1 MICKG
6 ENMELEIQKERHDL
20 VMERI
25 VQIEKEE
32 SVPKKYRDYFV
43 KTAEFLRKI
52 DETLKMAEDGSLDT
66 EPLEEAKKRNEGFY
80 QDILEENYETSYAN
94 PAYAVSQLGEEF
106 GGILSFLYTDLRACI
121 GYAYEGR
128 KEWITIFSEL
138 FVEIYGIF
146 ETDGEIDKKE
156 VEQTIYWF
164 YHDYSEIFVERNV
177 AEMVDP
183 SLEFFTKIVMES
195 DLSDTHYL
203 YRYGEYISDCE
214 IEVARFLNSMS
225 EEKIQSMA
233 DTYTEG
239 YRIGFVN
246 LGVDLSKKET
256 VQIHYPIGFERM
268 VRAAIKN
275 FEKLGLKP
283 TISRDT
289 TLSLFNRG
297 HGKRNAY
304 TKAVNKQYEF
314 DHKDDKAYYFDKA
327 FVERRLEVLRNS
339 FEQRKEL
346 AAVHAGPAVI
356 EIFGEKPFEPVSKKE
371 NAHFTEKQQQL
382 NVYNMSMSGQ
392 ITNEYIKGDERSFTI
407 IAYPIP
413 TIGEEFEEI
422 FAETVKINTLDYKLY
437 QTMQQKIIDVLD
449 SGVKVHIKGNGDN
462 KTDLMVALYELK
474 NPQKE
479 TIFENCVADVNIPVG
494 EVFTSPVLK
503 GTTGKLHVS
512 QVYLNE
518 LNFLDL
524 EIDFQDGM
532 ITDYTCKNFEEEEE
546 NRKYIH
552 ENVLMHHDTL
562 PMGEFA
568 IGTNTT
574 AYRMARKYDIA
585 AKLPILI
592 AEKTGPHFAVGDTCY
607 SHAEETAVFNPNGKE
622 IVARD
627 NEVSL
632 LRKED
637 MSKAYLNC
645 HTDIT
650 IPYDELGAITVIR
663 TDGTTSDIIRD
674 GKFVVPGCEE
684 LNKPLNEM

>member
-1 MICKG
+1 MDQ
-6 ENMELEIQKERHDL
+6 ELQKERYEL
-20 VMERI
+20 VTGRI
-25 VQIEKEE
+25 WEIAKEE
-32 SVPKKYRDYFV
+32 SVPARYQEYFQ
-43 KTAEFLRKI
+43 KTALFLEKV
-52 DETLKMAEDGSLDT
+52 DETLQKKQQGLLDAES
-66 EPLEEAKKRNEGFY
+66 EEEAKKRNKEFY
-80 QDILEENYETSYAN
+80 QDILGKNYDTSYAN
-94 PAYAVSQLGEEF
+94 PSYAVEKLGEEF
-106 GGILSFLYTDLRACI
+106 GGVLSFLYTELRACI

-128 KEWITIFSEL
+128 AEDITIFGEL
-138 FVEIYGIF
+138 FVEVYGIF
-146 ETDGEIDKKE
+146 AAAQDEVVDKRE
-156 VEQTIYWF
+156 VMQTIYYF
-164 YHDYSEIFVERNV
+164 YHDYSETMVERNIL
-177 AEMVDP
+177 EMIDP
-183 SLEFFTKIVMES
+183 SLDFFTDIVMHA
-195 DLSDTHYL
+195 DLSDIRYL

-214 IEVARFLNSMS
+214 LEIARFLNSME

-239 YRIGFVN
+239 YRLGFVN
-246 LGVDLSKKET
+246 LGVDLSKKKT

-268 VRAAIKN
+268 VRAAVKN
-275 FEKLGLKP
+275 FEKMGLQP
-283 TISRDT
+283 TISRDPV
-289 TLSLFNRG
+289 LSLFNRG

-304 TKAVNKQYEF
+304 VKAVNKQYEY

-327 FVERRLEVLRNS
+327 FVERRLEVLRSS
-339 FEQRKEL
+339 FESRKEL
-346 AAVHAGPAVI
+346 AGVHAGPAVI
-356 EIFGEKPFEPVSKKE
+356 EIFGEEPFEPVSKPE
-371 NAHFTEKQQQL
+371 NAHYNEKQQQL
-382 NVYNMSMSGQ
+382 NVYYMSMAGQ

-413 TIGEEFEEI
+413 TIGEQFREI
-422 FAETVKINTLDYKLY
+422 FDETVKINTLDYKLY
-437 QTMQQKIIDVLD
+437 QSIQQKIIDVLD
-449 SGVKVHIKGNGDN
+449 TGERVHIKGRGQN
-462 KTDLMVALYELK
+462 KTDLTVELYKLQDPDK
-474 NPQKE
+474 Q

-503 GTTGKLHVS
+503 GTNGKLHVS

-524 EIDFQDGM
+524 EMDFSDGR
-532 ITDYTCKNFEEEEE
+532 IVNYTCKNFENEEE

-552 ENVLMHHDTL
+552 ENVLKHHDTL

-574 AYRMARKYDIA
+574 AYCMARKYDIA

-607 SHAEETAVFNPNGKE
+607 SHAEDNAVFNLDGKE

-632 LRKED
+632 QRKED

-650 IPYDELGAITVIR
+650 IPCDELGAITVIR
-663 TDGTTSDIIRD
+663 ADGSTEDIIRD
-674 GKFVVPGCEE
+674 GRFVVPGSEA
-684 LNKPLNEM
+684 LNQPLDEM

>member
-1 MICKG
+1 MDQ
-6 ENMELEIQKERHDL
+6 ELQKERYEL
-20 VMERI
+20 VTGRI
-25 VQIEKEE
+25 WEIAKEE
-32 SVPKKYRDYFV
+32 SVPARYQEYFQ
-43 KTAEFLRKI
+43 KTALFLEKV
-52 DETLKMAEDGSLDT
+52 DETLQKKQQGLLDAES
-66 EPLEEAKKRNEGFY
+66 EEEAKKRNKEFY
-80 QDILEENYETSYAN
+80 QDILGKNYDTSYAN
-94 PAYAVSQLGEEF
+94 PSYAVEKLGEEF
-106 GGILSFLYTDLRACI
+106 GGVLSFLYTELRACI

-128 KEWITIFSEL
+128 AEDITIFGEL
-138 FVEIYGIF
+138 FVEVYGIF
-146 ETDGEIDKKE
+146 AAAQDEVVDKRE
-156 VEQTIYWF
+156 VMQTIYYF
-164 YHDYSEIFVERNV
+164 YHDYSETMVERNIL
-177 AEMVDP
+177 EMIDP
-183 SLEFFTKIVMES
+183 SLDFFTDIVMHA
-195 DLSDTHYL
+195 DLSDIRYL

-214 IEVARFLNSMS
+214 LEIARFLNSME

-239 YRIGFVN
+239 YRLGFVN
-246 LGVDLSKKET
+246 LGVDLSKKKT

-268 VRAAIKN
+268 VRAAVKN
-275 FEKLGLKP
+275 FEKMGLQP
-283 TISRDT
+283 TISRDPV
-289 TLSLFNRG
+289 LSLFNRG

-304 TKAVNKQYEF
+304 VKAVNKQYEY

-327 FVERRLEVLRNS
+327 FVERRLEVLRSS
-339 FEQRKEL
+339 FESRKEL
-346 AAVHAGPAVI
+346 AGVHAGPAVI
-356 EIFGEKPFEPVSKKE
+356 EIFGEEPFEPVSKPE
-371 NAHFTEKQQQL
+371 NAHYNEKQQQL
-382 NVYNMSMSGQ
+382 NVYYMSMAGQ

-413 TIGEEFEEI
+413 TIGEQFREI
-422 FAETVKINTLDYKLY
+422 FDETVKINTLDYKLY
-437 QTMQQKIIDVLD
+437 QSIQQKIIDVLD
-449 SGVKVHIKGNGDN
+449 TGERVHIKGRGQN
-462 KTDLMVALYELK
+462 KTDLTVELYKLQDPDK
-474 NPQKE
+474 Q

-503 GTTGKLHVS
+503 GTNGKLHVS

-524 EIDFQDGM
+524 EMDFSDGK
-532 ITDYTCKNFEEEEE
+532 IVDYTCKNFENEEE

-552 ENVLMHHDTL
+552 ENVLKHHDML

-574 AYRMARKYDIA
+574 AYCMAKKYDIA

-607 SHAEETAVFNPNGKE
+607 SHAEDNAVFNLDGKE

-627 NEVSL
+627 NAVSL
-632 LRKED
+632 QRKVD

-663 TDGTTSDIIRD
+663 ADGSTEDIIRD
-674 GKFVVPGCEE
+674 GRFVVPGSEA
-684 LNKPLNEM
+684 LNQPLDEM

>member
-1 MICKG
+1 MDKR
-6 ENMELEIQKERHDL
+6 E
-20 VMERI
+20 VM
-25 VQIEKEE
+25 
-32 SVPKKYRDYFV
+32 
-43 KTAEFLRKI
+43 
-52 DETLKMAEDGSLDT
+52 
-66 EPLEEAKKRNEGFY
+66 
-80 QDILEENYETSYAN
+80 
-94 PAYAVSQLGEEF
+94 
-106 GGILSFLYTDLRACI
+106 
-121 GYAYEGR
+121 
-128 KEWITIFSEL
+128 
-138 FVEIYGIF
+138 
-146 ETDGEIDKKE
+146 
-156 VEQTIYWF
+156 QTIYYF
-164 YHDYSEIFVERNV
+164 YHDYSETMVERNIL
-177 AEMVDP
+177 EMIDP
-183 SLEFFTKIVMES
+183 SLDFFTDIVMHA
-195 DLSDTHYL
+195 DLSDIRYL

-214 IEVARFLNSMS
+214 LEIARFLNSME

-239 YRIGFVN
+239 YRLGFVN
-246 LGVDLSKKET
+246 LGVDLSKKKT

-268 VRAAIKN
+268 VRAAVKN
-275 FEKLGLKP
+275 FEKMGLQP
-283 TISRDT
+283 TISRDPV
-289 TLSLFNRG
+289 LSLFNRG

-304 TKAVNKQYEF
+304 VKAVNKQYEY

-327 FVERRLEVLRNS
+327 FVERRLEVLRSS
-339 FEQRKEL
+339 FESRKEL
-346 AAVHAGPAVI
+346 AGVHAGPAVI
-356 EIFGEKPFEPVSKKE
+356 EIFGEEPFEPVSKPE
-371 NAHFTEKQQQL
+371 NAHYNEKQQQL
-382 NVYNMSMSGQ
+382 NVYYMSMAGQ

-413 TIGEEFEEI
+413 TIGEQFREI
-422 FAETVKINTLDYKLY
+422 FDETVKINTLDYKLY
-437 QTMQQKIIDVLD
+437 QSIQQKIIDVLD
-449 SGVKVHIKGNGDN
+449 TGERVHIKGRGQN
-462 KTDLMVALYELK
+462 KTDLTVELYKLQDPDK
-474 NPQKE
+474 Q

-503 GTTGKLHVS
+503 GTNGKLHVS

-524 EIDFQDGM
+524 EMDFSDGR
-532 ITDYTCKNFEEEEE
+532 IVDYTCKNFENEEE

-552 ENVLMHHDTL
+552 ENVMKHHDTL

-574 AYRMARKYDIA
+574 AYCMARKYDIA

-607 SHAEETAVFNPNGKE
+607 SHAEDNAVFNPDGKE

-632 LRKED
+632 QRKED

-663 TDGTTSDIIRD
+663 ADGSTEDIIRD
-674 GKFVVPGCEE
+674 GRFVVPGSEA
-684 LNKPLNEM
+684 LNQPLDEM

>member
-1 MICKG
+1 MDQ
-6 ENMELEIQKERHDL
+6 ELQKERYEL
-20 VMERI
+20 VTGRI
-25 VQIEKEE
+25 REITKEE
-32 SVPKKYRDYFV
+32 SVPARYQKYFQ
-43 KTAEFLRKI
+43 KTALFLEKV
-52 DETLKMAEDGSLDT
+52 DETLQKKQQGLLDAES
-66 EPLEEAKKRNEGFY
+66 EEEAKKRNKEFY
-80 QDILEENYETSYAN
+80 QDILGKNYDTSYAN
-94 PAYAVSQLGEEF
+94 PSYAVEKLGEEF
-106 GGILSFLYTDLRACI
+106 GGVLSFLYTELRACI

-128 KEWITIFSEL
+128 AEDITIFGEL
-138 FVEIYGIF
+138 FVEVYGIF
-146 ETDGEIDKKE
+146 AAAQDEVVDKRE
-156 VEQTIYWF
+156 VMQTIYYF
-164 YHDYSEIFVERNV
+164 YHDYSETMVERNIL
-177 AEMVDP
+177 EMIDP
-183 SLEFFTKIVMES
+183 SLDFFTDIVMDA
-195 DLSDTHYL
+195 DLSDTRYL
-203 YRYGEYISDCE
+203 YRYGEYISDYELE
-214 IEVARFLNSMS
+214 IARFLNSME

-239 YRIGFVN
+239 YRLGFVN
-246 LGVDLSKKET
+246 LGVDLSKKKT

-268 VRAAIKN
+268 VRAAVKN
-275 FEKLGLKP
+275 FEKMGLQP
-283 TISRDT
+283 TISRDPV
-289 TLSLFNRG
+289 LSLFNRG

-304 TKAVNKQYEF
+304 VKAVNKQYEY

-327 FVERRLEVLRNS
+327 FVERRLEVLRSS
-339 FEQRKEL
+339 FESRKEL
-346 AAVHAGPAVI
+346 AGVHAGPAVI
-356 EIFGEKPFEPVSKKE
+356 EIFGEEPFEPVSKPE
-371 NAHFTEKQQQL
+371 NAHYNEKQQQL
-382 NVYNMSMSGQ
+382 NVYYMSMAGQ

-413 TIGEEFEEI
+413 TIGEQFREI
-422 FAETVKINTLDYKLY
+422 FDETVKINTLDYKLY
-437 QTMQQKIIDVLD
+437 QSIQQKIIDVLD
-449 SGVKVHIKGNGDN
+449 TGERVHIKGRGQN
-462 KTDLMVALYELK
+462 KTDLTVELYKLQDPDK
-474 NPQKE
+474 Q

-503 GTTGKLHVS
+503 GTNGKLHVS

-524 EIDFQDGM
+524 EMDFSDGR
-532 ITDYTCKNFEEEEE
+532 IVNYTCKNFENEEE

-552 ENVLMHHDTL
+552 ENVLKHHDTL

-574 AYRMARKYDIA
+574 AYCMARKYDIA

-607 SHAEETAVFNPNGKE
+607 SHAEDNAVFNPDGKE

-632 LRKED
+632 QRKED

-663 TDGTTSDIIRD
+663 ADGSTEDIIRD
-674 GKFVVPGCEE
+674 GRFVVPGSEA
-684 LNKPLNEM
+684 LNQPLDEM

>member
-1 MICKG
+1 MDQ
-6 ENMELEIQKERHDL
+6 ELQKERYEL
-20 VMERI
+20 VTGRI
-25 VQIEKEE
+25 WEIAKEE
-32 SVPKKYRDYFV
+32 SVPARYQEYFQ
-43 KTAEFLRKI
+43 KTALFLEKV
-52 DETLKMAEDGSLDT
+52 DETLQKKQQGLLDAES
-66 EPLEEAKKRNEGFY
+66 EEEAKKRNKEFY
-80 QDILEENYETSYAN
+80 QDILGKNYDTSYAN
-94 PAYAVSQLGEEF
+94 PSYAVEKLGEEF
-106 GGILSFLYTDLRACI
+106 GGVLSFLYTELRACI

-128 KEWITIFSEL
+128 AEDITIFGEL
-138 FVEIYGIF
+138 FVEVYGIF
-146 ETDGEIDKKE
+146 AAAQDEVVDKRE
-156 VEQTIYWF
+156 VMQTIYYF
-164 YHDYSEIFVERNV
+164 YHDYSETMVEHNIL
-177 AEMVDP
+177 EMIDP
-183 SLEFFTKIVMES
+183 SLDFFTDIVMDA
-195 DLSDTHYL
+195 DLSDTRYL

-214 IEVARFLNSMS
+214 LEIARFLNSME

-239 YRIGFVN
+239 YRLGFVN
-246 LGVDLSKKET
+246 LGVDLSKKKT

-268 VRAAIKN
+268 VRAAVKN
-275 FEKLGLKP
+275 FEKMGLQP
-283 TISRDT
+283 TISRDPV
-289 TLSLFNRG
+289 LSLFNRG

-304 TKAVNKQYEF
+304 VKAVNKQYEY

-327 FVERRLEVLRNS
+327 FVERRLEVLRSS
-339 FEQRKEL
+339 FESRKEL
-346 AAVHAGPAVI
+346 AGVHAGPAVI
-356 EIFGEKPFEPVSKKE
+356 EIFGEEPFEPVSKPE
-371 NAHFTEKQQQL
+371 NAHYNEKQQQL
-382 NVYNMSMSGQ
+382 NVYYMSMAGQ

-413 TIGEEFEEI
+413 TIGEQFREI
-422 FAETVKINTLDYKLY
+422 FDETVKINTLDYKLY
-437 QTMQQKIIDVLD
+437 QSIQQKIIDVLD
-449 SGVKVHIKGNGDN
+449 TGERVHIKGRGQN
-462 KTDLMVALYELK
+462 KTDLTVELYKLQDPDK
-474 NPQKE
+474 Q

-503 GTTGKLHVS
+503 GTNGKLHVS

-524 EIDFQDGM
+524 EMDFSDGR
-532 ITDYTCKNFEEEEE
+532 IVNYTCKNFENEEE

-552 ENVLMHHDTL
+552 ENVLKHHDTL

-574 AYRMARKYDIA
+574 AYCMARKYDIA

-607 SHAEETAVFNPNGKE
+607 SHAEDNAVFNLDGKE

-632 LRKED
+632 QRKED

-663 TDGTTSDIIRD
+663 ADGSTEDIIRD
-674 GKFVVPGCEE
+674 GRFVVPGSEA
-684 LNKPLNEM
+684 LNQPLDEM

>member
-1 MICKG
+1 MDQ
-6 ENMELEIQKERHDL
+6 ELQRERYELVTGRIREIA
-20 VMERI
+20 
-25 VQIEKEE
+25 KEE
-32 SVPKKYRDYFV
+32 SVPARYQEYFQ
-43 KTAEFLRKI
+43 KTALFLEKV
-52 DETLKMAEDGSLDT
+52 DETLQKKQQGLLDAES
-66 EPLEEAKKRNEGFY
+66 EEEAKKRNKEFY
-80 QDILEENYETSYAN
+80 QDILGKNYDTSYAN
-94 PAYAVSQLGEEF
+94 PSYAVEKLGEEF
-106 GGILSFLYTDLRACI
+106 GGVLSFLYTELRACI

-128 KEWITIFSEL
+128 AEDITIFGEL
-138 FVEIYGIF
+138 FVEVYGIF
-146 ETDGEIDKKE
+146 AAAQDEVVDKRE
-156 VEQTIYWF
+156 VMQTIYYF
-164 YHDYSEIFVERNV
+164 YHDYSETMVERNIL
-177 AEMVDP
+177 EMIDP
-183 SLEFFTKIVMES
+183 SLDFFTDIVMHA
-195 DLSDTHYL
+195 DLSDIRYL

-214 IEVARFLNSMS
+214 LEIARFLNSME

-239 YRIGFVN
+239 YRLGFVN
-246 LGVDLSKKET
+246 LGVDLSKKKT

-268 VRAAIKN
+268 VRAAVKN
-275 FEKLGLKP
+275 FEKMGLQP
-283 TISRDT
+283 TISRDPV
-289 TLSLFNRG
+289 LSLFNRG

-304 TKAVNKQYEF
+304 VKAVNKQYEY

-327 FVERRLEVLRNS
+327 FVERRLEVLRSS
-339 FEQRKEL
+339 FESRKEL
-346 AAVHAGPAVI
+346 AGVHAGPAVI
-356 EIFGEKPFEPVSKKE
+356 EIFGEEPFEPVSKPE
-371 NAHFTEKQQQL
+371 NAHYNEKQQQL
-382 NVYNMSMSGQ
+382 NVYYMSMAGQ

-413 TIGEEFEEI
+413 TIGEQFREI
-422 FAETVKINTLDYKLY
+422 FDETVKINTLDYKLY
-437 QTMQQKIIDVLD
+437 QSIQQKIIDVLD
-449 SGVKVHIKGNGDN
+449 TGERVHIKGRGQN
-462 KTDLMVALYELK
+462 KTDLTVELYKLQDPDK
-474 NPQKE
+474 Q

-503 GTTGKLHVS
+503 GTNGKLHVS

-524 EIDFQDGM
+524 EMDFSDGK
-532 ITDYTCKNFEEEEE
+532 IVNYTCKNFENEEE

-552 ENVLMHHDTL
+552 ENVLKHHDTL

-574 AYRMARKYDIA
+574 AYCMARKYDIA

-607 SHAEETAVFNPNGKE
+607 SHAEDNAVFNPDGKE

-632 LRKED
+632 QRKED

-663 TDGTTSDIIRD
+663 ADGSTEDIIRD
-674 GKFVVPGCEE
+674 GRFVVPGSEA
-684 LNKPLNEM
+684 LNQPLDEM

>member
-1 MICKG
+1 MDQ
-6 ENMELEIQKERHDL
+6 ELQKERYEL
-20 VMERI
+20 VTGRI
-25 VQIEKEE
+25 REIAKEE
-32 SVPKKYRDYFV
+32 SVPARYQEYFQ
-43 KTAEFLRKI
+43 KTALFLEKV
-52 DETLKMAEDGSLDT
+52 DETLQKKQQGLLDAES
-66 EPLEEAKKRNEGFY
+66 EEEAKKRNKEFY
-80 QDILEENYETSYAN
+80 QDILGKNYDTSYAN
-94 PAYAVSQLGEEF
+94 PSYAVEKLGEEF
-106 GGILSFLYTDLRACI
+106 GGVLSFLYTELRACI

-128 KEWITIFSEL
+128 AEDITIFGEL
-138 FVEIYGIF
+138 FVEVYGIF
-146 ETDGEIDKKE
+146 AAAQDEVVDKRE
-156 VEQTIYWF
+156 VMQTIYYF
-164 YHDYSEIFVERNV
+164 YHDYSETMVERNIL
-177 AEMVDP
+177 EMIDP
-183 SLEFFTKIVMES
+183 SLDFFTDIVMYA
-195 DLSDTHYL
+195 DLSDTRYL
-203 YRYGEYISDCE
+203 HRYGEYISDCE
-214 IEVARFLNSMS
+214 LEIARFLNSME

-239 YRIGFVN
+239 YRLGFVN
-246 LGVDLSKKET
+246 LGVDLSKKKT

-268 VRAAIKN
+268 VRAAVKN
-275 FEKLGLKP
+275 FEKMGLQP
-283 TISRDT
+283 TISRDPV
-289 TLSLFNRG
+289 LSLFNRG

-304 TKAVNKQYEF
+304 VKAVNKQYEY

-327 FVERRLEVLRNS
+327 FVERRLEVLRSS
-339 FEQRKEL
+339 FESRKEL
-346 AAVHAGPAVI
+346 AGVHAGPAVI
-356 EIFGEKPFEPVSKKE
+356 EIFGEEPFEPVSKPE
-371 NAHFTEKQQQL
+371 NAHYNEKQQQL
-382 NVYNMSMSGQ
+382 NVYYMSMAGQ

-413 TIGEEFEEI
+413 TIGEQFREI
-422 FAETVKINTLDYKLY
+422 FDETVKINTLDYKLY
-437 QTMQQKIIDVLD
+437 QSIQQKIIDVLD
-449 SGVKVHIKGNGDN
+449 TGERVHIKGRGQN
-462 KTDLMVALYELK
+462 KTDLTVELYKLQDK
-474 NPQKE
+474 Q

-503 GTTGKLHVS
+503 GTNGKLHVS

-524 EIDFQDGM
+524 EMDFSDGK
-532 ITDYTCKNFEEEEE
+532 IVNYTCKNFENEEE

-552 ENVLMHHDTL
+552 ENVLKHHDTL

-574 AYRMARKYDIA
+574 AYCMARKYDIA

-607 SHAEETAVFNPNGKE
+607 SHAEDNAVFNPDGKE

-632 LRKED
+632 QRKED

-663 TDGTTSDIIRD
+663 ADGSTEDIIRD
-674 GKFVVPGCEE
+674 GRFVVPGSEA
-684 LNKPLNEM
+684 LNQPLDEM

>member
-1 MICKG
+1 MDQ
-6 ENMELEIQKERHDL
+6 ELQKERYEL
-20 VMERI
+20 VTGRI
-25 VQIEKEE
+25 REIAKEE
-32 SVPKKYRDYFV
+32 SVPARYQEYFQ
-43 KTAEFLRKI
+43 KTALFLEKV
-52 DETLKMAEDGSLDT
+52 DETLQKKQQGLLDAES
-66 EPLEEAKKRNEGFY
+66 EEEAKKRNKEFY
-80 QDILEENYETSYAN
+80 QDILGKNYDTSYAN
-94 PAYAVSQLGEEF
+94 PSYAVEKLGEEF
-106 GGILSFLYTDLRACI
+106 GGVLSFLYTELRACI

-128 KEWITIFSEL
+128 AEDITIFGEL
-138 FVEIYGIF
+138 FVEVYGIF
-146 ETDGEIDKKE
+146 AAAQDEVVDKRE
-156 VEQTIYWF
+156 VMQTIYYF
-164 YHDYSEIFVERNV
+164 YHDYSETMVERNIL
-177 AEMVDP
+177 EMIDP
-183 SLEFFTKIVMES
+183 SLDFFTDIVMYA
-195 DLSDTHYL
+195 DLSDTRYL
-203 YRYGEYISDCE
+203 YRYGEYISDYELE
-214 IEVARFLNSMS
+214 IARFLNSME

-239 YRIGFVN
+239 YRLGFVN
-246 LGVDLSKKET
+246 LGVDLSKKKT

-268 VRAAIKN
+268 VRAAVKN
-275 FEKLGLKP
+275 FEKMGLQP
-283 TISRDT
+283 TISRDPV
-289 TLSLFNRG
+289 LSLFNRG

-304 TKAVNKQYEF
+304 VKAVNKQYEY

-327 FVERRLEVLRNS
+327 FVERRLEVLRSS
-339 FEQRKEL
+339 FESRKEL
-346 AAVHAGPAVI
+346 AGVHAGPAVI
-356 EIFGEKPFEPVSKKE
+356 EIFGEEPFEPVSKPE
-371 NAHFTEKQQQL
+371 NAHYNEKQQQL
-382 NVYNMSMSGQ
+382 NVYYMSMAGQ

-413 TIGEEFEEI
+413 TIGEQFREI
-422 FAETVKINTLDYKLY
+422 FDETVKINTLDYKLY
-437 QTMQQKIIDVLD
+437 QSIQQKIIDVLD
-449 SGVKVHIKGNGDN
+449 TGERVHIKGRGQN
-462 KTDLMVALYELK
+462 KTDLTVELYKLQDPDK
-474 NPQKE
+474 Q

-503 GTTGKLHVS
+503 GTNGKLHVS

-524 EIDFQDGM
+524 EMDFSDGK
-532 ITDYTCKNFEEEEE
+532 IVNYTCKNFENEEE

-552 ENVLMHHDTL
+552 ENVLKHHDTL

-574 AYRMARKYDIA
+574 AYCMARKYDIA

-607 SHAEETAVFNPNGKE
+607 SHAEDNAVFNPDGKE

-632 LRKED
+632 QRKED

-663 TDGTTSDIIRD
+663 ADGSTEDIIRD
-674 GKFVVPGCEE
+674 GRFVVPGSEA
-684 LNKPLNEM
+684 LNQPLDEM

>member
-1 MICKG
+1 MDQ
-6 ENMELEIQKERHDL
+6 ELQKERYEL
-20 VMERI
+20 VTGRI
-25 VQIEKEE
+25 REIAKEE
-32 SVPKKYRDYFV
+32 SVPARYQEYFQ
-43 KTAEFLRKI
+43 KTALFLEKV
-52 DETLKMAEDGSLDT
+52 DETLQKKQQGLLDAES
-66 EPLEEAKKRNEGFY
+66 EEEAKKRNKEFY
-80 QDILEENYETSYAN
+80 QDILGKNYDTSYAN
-94 PAYAVSQLGEEF
+94 PSYAVEKLGEEF
-106 GGILSFLYTDLRACI
+106 GGVLSFLYTELRACI

-128 KEWITIFSEL
+128 AEDITIFGEL
-138 FVEIYGIF
+138 FVEVYGIF
-146 ETDGEIDKKE
+146 AAAQDEVVDKRE
-156 VEQTIYWF
+156 VMQTIYYF
-164 YHDYSEIFVERNV
+164 YHDYSETMVERNIL
-177 AEMVDP
+177 EMIDP
-183 SLEFFTKIVMES
+183 SLDFFTDIVMYA
-195 DLSDTHYL
+195 DLSDTRYL
-203 YRYGEYISDCE
+203 HRYGEYISDCE
-214 IEVARFLNSMS
+214 LEIARFLNSME

-239 YRIGFVN
+239 YRLGFVN
-246 LGVDLSKKET
+246 LGVDLSKKKT

-268 VRAAIKN
+268 VRAAVKN
-275 FEKLGLKP
+275 FEKMGLQP
-283 TISRDT
+283 TISRDPV
-289 TLSLFNRG
+289 LSLFNRG

-304 TKAVNKQYEF
+304 VKAVNKQYEY

-327 FVERRLEVLRNS
+327 FVERRLEVLRSS
-339 FEQRKEL
+339 FESRKEL
-346 AAVHAGPAVI
+346 AGVHAGPAVI
-356 EIFGEKPFEPVSKKE
+356 EIFGEEPFEPVSKPE
-371 NAHFTEKQQQL
+371 NAHYNEKQQQL
-382 NVYNMSMSGQ
+382 NVYYMSMAGQ

-413 TIGEEFEEI
+413 TIGEQFREI
-422 FAETVKINTLDYKLY
+422 FDETVKINTLDYKLY
-437 QTMQQKIIDVLD
+437 QSIQQKIIDVLD
-449 SGVKVHIKGNGDN
+449 TGERVHIKGRGQN
-462 KTDLMVALYELK
+462 KTDLTVELYKLQDPDK
-474 NPQKE
+474 Q

-503 GTTGKLHVS
+503 GTNGKLHVS

-524 EIDFQDGM
+524 EMDFSDGK
-532 ITDYTCKNFEEEEE
+532 IVNYTCKNFENEEE

-552 ENVLMHHDTL
+552 ENVLKHHDTL

-574 AYRMARKYDIA
+574 AYCMARKYDIA

-607 SHAEETAVFNPNGKE
+607 SHAEDNAVFNPDGKE

-632 LRKED
+632 QRKED

-663 TDGTTSDIIRD
+663 ADGSIEDIIRD
-674 GKFVVPGCEE
+674 GRFVVPGSEA
-684 LNKPLNEM
+684 LNQPLDEM

>member
-1 MICKG
+1 MDQ
-6 ENMELEIQKERHDL
+6 ELQKERYEL
-20 VMERI
+20 VTGRI
-25 VQIEKEE
+25 REIAKEE
-32 SVPKKYRDYFV
+32 SVPARYQKYFQ
-43 KTAEFLRKI
+43 KTALFLEKV
-52 DETLKMAEDGSLDT
+52 DETLQKKQQGLLDAES
-66 EPLEEAKKRNEGFY
+66 EEEAKKRNKEFY
-80 QDILEENYETSYAN
+80 QDILGKNYDTSYAN
-94 PAYAVSQLGEEF
+94 PSYAVEKLGEEF
-106 GGILSFLYTDLRACI
+106 GGVLSFLYTELRACI

-128 KEWITIFSEL
+128 AEDITIFGEL
-138 FVEIYGIF
+138 FVEVYGIF
-146 ETDGEIDKKE
+146 AAAQDEVVDKRE
-156 VEQTIYWF
+156 VMQTIYYF
-164 YHDYSEIFVERNV
+164 YHDYSETMVERNIL
-177 AEMVDP
+177 EMIDP
-183 SLEFFTKIVMES
+183 SLDFFTDIVMDA
-195 DLSDTHYL
+195 DLSDTRYL
-203 YRYGEYISDCE
+203 YRYGEYISDYELE
-214 IEVARFLNSMS
+214 IARFLNSME

-239 YRIGFVN
+239 YRLGFVN
-246 LGVDLSKKET
+246 LGVDLSKKKT

-268 VRAAIKN
+268 VRAAVKN
-275 FEKLGLKP
+275 FEKMGLQP
-283 TISRDT
+283 TISRDPV
-289 TLSLFNRG
+289 LSLFNRG

-304 TKAVNKQYEF
+304 VKAVNKQYEY

-327 FVERRLEVLRNS
+327 FVERRLEVLRSS
-339 FEQRKEL
+339 FESRKEL
-346 AAVHAGPAVI
+346 AGVHAGPAVI
-356 EIFGEKPFEPVSKKE
+356 EIFGEEPFEPVSKLE
-371 NAHFTEKQQQL
+371 NAHYNEKQQQL
-382 NVYNMSMSGQ
+382 NVYYMSMAGQ

-413 TIGEEFEEI
+413 TIGEQFREI
-422 FAETVKINTLDYKLY
+422 FDETVKINTLDYKLY
-437 QTMQQKIIDVLD
+437 QSIQQKIIDVLD
-449 SGVKVHIKGNGDN
+449 TGERVHIKGRGQN
-462 KTDLMVALYELK
+462 KTDLTVELYKLQDPDK
-474 NPQKE
+474 Q

-503 GTTGKLHVS
+503 GTNGKLHVS

-524 EIDFQDGM
+524 EMDFSDGR
-532 ITDYTCKNFEEEEE
+532 IVNYTCKNFENEEE

-552 ENVLMHHDTL
+552 ENVLKHHDTL

-574 AYRMARKYDIA
+574 AYCMARKYDIA

-607 SHAEETAVFNPNGKE
+607 SHAEDNAVFNPDGKE

-632 LRKED
+632 QRKED

-663 TDGTTSDIIRD
+663 ADGSTEDIIRD
-674 GKFVVPGCEE
+674 GRFVVPGSEA
-684 LNKPLNEM
+684 LNQPLDEM

>member
-1 MICKG
+1 MDQ
-6 ENMELEIQKERHDL
+6 ELQKERYEL
-20 VMERI
+20 VTGRI
-25 VQIEKEE
+25 REIAKEE
-32 SVPKKYRDYFV
+32 SVPARYQEYFQ
-43 KTAEFLRKI
+43 KTALFLEKV
-52 DETLKMAEDGSLDT
+52 DETLQKKQQGLLDAES
-66 EPLEEAKKRNEGFY
+66 EEEAKKRNKEFY
-80 QDILEENYETSYAN
+80 QDILGKNYDTSYAN
-94 PAYAVSQLGEEF
+94 PSYAVEKLGEEF
-106 GGILSFLYTDLRACI
+106 GGVLSFLYTELRACI

-128 KEWITIFSEL
+128 AEDITIFGEL
-138 FVEIYGIF
+138 FVEVYGIF
-146 ETDGEIDKKE
+146 AAAQDEVVDKRE
-156 VEQTIYWF
+156 VMQTIYYF
-164 YHDYSEIFVERNV
+164 YHDYSETMVERNIL
-177 AEMVDP
+177 EMIDP
-183 SLEFFTKIVMES
+183 SLDFFTDIVMYA
-195 DLSDTHYL
+195 DLSDTRYL
-203 YRYGEYISDCE
+203 HRYGEYISDCE
-214 IEVARFLNSMS
+214 LEIARFLNSME

-239 YRIGFVN
+239 YRLGFVN
-246 LGVDLSKKET
+246 LGVDLSKKKT

-268 VRAAIKN
+268 VRAAVKN
-275 FEKLGLKP
+275 FEKMGLQP
-283 TISRDT
+283 TISRDPV
-289 TLSLFNRG
+289 LSLFNRG

-304 TKAVNKQYEF
+304 VKAVNKQYEY

-327 FVERRLEVLRNS
+327 FVERRLEVLRSS
-339 FEQRKEL
+339 FESRKEL
-346 AAVHAGPAVI
+346 AGVHAGPAVI
-356 EIFGEKPFEPVSKKE
+356 EIFGEEPFEPVSKPE
-371 NAHFTEKQQQL
+371 NAHYNEKQQQL
-382 NVYNMSMSGQ
+382 NVYYMSMAGQ

-413 TIGEEFEEI
+413 TIGEQFREI
-422 FAETVKINTLDYKLY
+422 FDETVKINTLDYKLY
-437 QTMQQKIIDVLD
+437 QSIQQKIIDVLD
-449 SGVKVHIKGNGDN
+449 TGERVHIKGRGQN
-462 KTDLMVALYELK
+462 KTDLTVELYKLQDPDK
-474 NPQKE
+474 Q

-503 GTTGKLHVS
+503 GTNGKLHVS

-524 EIDFQDGM
+524 EMDFSDGK
-532 ITDYTCKNFEEEEE
+532 IVNYTCKNFENEEE

-552 ENVLMHHDTL
+552 ENVLKHHDTL

-574 AYRMARKYDIA
+574 AYCMARKYDIA

-607 SHAEETAVFNPNGKE
+607 SHAEDNAVFNPDGKE

-632 LRKED
+632 QRKED

-663 TDGTTSDIIRD
+663 ADGSTEDIIRD
-674 GKFVVPGCEE
+674 GRFVVPGSEA
-684 LNKPLNEM
+684 LNQPLDEM

>member
-1 MICKG
+1 MDQ
-6 ENMELEIQKERHDL
+6 ELQKERYEL
-20 VMERI
+20 VTGRI
-25 VQIEKEE
+25 REIAKEE
-32 SVPKKYRDYFV
+32 SVPARYQEYFQ
-43 KTAEFLRKI
+43 KTALFLEKV
-52 DETLKMAEDGSLDT
+52 DETLQKKQQGLLDAES
-66 EPLEEAKKRNEGFY
+66 EEEAKKRNKEFY
-80 QDILEENYETSYAN
+80 QDILGKNYDTSYAN
-94 PAYAVSQLGEEF
+94 PSYAVEKLGEEF
-106 GGILSFLYTDLRACI
+106 GGVLSFLYTELRACI

-128 KEWITIFSEL
+128 AEDITIFGEL
-138 FVEIYGIF
+138 FVEVYGIF
-146 ETDGEIDKKE
+146 AAAQDEVVDKRE
-156 VEQTIYWF
+156 VMQTIYYF
-164 YHDYSEIFVERNV
+164 YHDYSETMVERNIL
-177 AEMVDP
+177 EMIDP
-183 SLEFFTKIVMES
+183 SLDFFTDIVMYA
-195 DLSDTHYL
+195 DLSDTRYL
-203 YRYGEYISDCE
+203 HRYGEYISDCE
-214 IEVARFLNSMS
+214 LEIARFLNSME

-239 YRIGFVN
+239 YRLGFVN
-246 LGVDLSKKET
+246 LGVDLSKKKT

-268 VRAAIKN
+268 VRAAVKN
-275 FEKLGLKP
+275 FEKMGLQP
-283 TISRDT
+283 TISRDPV
-289 TLSLFNRG
+289 LSLFNRG

-304 TKAVNKQYEF
+304 VKAVNKQYEY

-327 FVERRLEVLRNS
+327 FVERRLEVLRSS
-339 FEQRKEL
+339 FESRKEL
-346 AAVHAGPAVI
+346 AGVHAGPAVI
-356 EIFGEKPFEPVSKKE
+356 EIFGEEPFEPVSKPE
-371 NAHFTEKQQQL
+371 NAHYNEKQQQL
-382 NVYNMSMSGQ
+382 NVYYMSMAGQ

-413 TIGEEFEEI
+413 TIGEQFREI
-422 FAETVKINTLDYKLY
+422 FDETVKINTLDYKLY
-437 QTMQQKIIDVLD
+437 QSIQQKIIDVLD
-449 SGVKVHIKGNGDN
+449 TGERVHIKGRGQN
-462 KTDLMVALYELK
+462 KTDLTVELYKLQDPDK
-474 NPQKE
+474 Q

-503 GTTGKLHVS
+503 GTNGKLHVS

-524 EIDFQDGM
+524 EMDFSDGR
-532 ITDYTCKNFEEEEE
+532 IVNYTCKNFENEEE

-552 ENVLMHHDTL
+552 ENVLKHHDTL

-574 AYRMARKYDIA
+574 AYCMARKYDIA

-607 SHAEETAVFNPNGKE
+607 SHAEDNAVFNPDGKE

-632 LRKED
+632 QRKED

-663 TDGTTSDIIRD
+663 ADGSTEDIIRD
-674 GKFVVPGCEE
+674 GRFVVPGSEA
-684 LNKPLNEM
+684 LNQPLDEM

>member
-1 MICKG
+1 MDQ
-6 ENMELEIQKERHDL
+6 ELQKERYEL
-20 VMERI
+20 VTGRI
-25 VQIEKEE
+25 REIAKEE
-32 SVPKKYRDYFV
+32 SVPARYQKYFQ
-43 KTAEFLRKI
+43 KTALFLEKV
-52 DETLKMAEDGSLDT
+52 DETLQKKQQGLLDAES
-66 EPLEEAKKRNEGFY
+66 EEEAKKRNKEFY
-80 QDILEENYETSYAN
+80 QDILGKNYDTSYAN
-94 PAYAVSQLGEEF
+94 PSYAVEKLGEEF
-106 GGILSFLYTDLRACI
+106 GGVLSFLYTELRACI

-128 KEWITIFSEL
+128 AEDITIFGEL
-138 FVEIYGIF
+138 FVEVYGIF
-146 ETDGEIDKKE
+146 AAAQDEVVDKRE
-156 VEQTIYWF
+156 VMQTIYYF
-164 YHDYSEIFVERNV
+164 YHDYSETMVERNIL
-177 AEMVDP
+177 EMIDP
-183 SLEFFTKIVMES
+183 SLDFFTDIVMHA
-195 DLSDTHYL
+195 DLSDIRYL

-214 IEVARFLNSMS
+214 LEIARFLNSME

-239 YRIGFVN
+239 YRLGFAN
-246 LGVDLSKKET
+246 LGVDLSKKKT

-268 VRAAIKN
+268 VRAAVKN
-275 FEKLGLKP
+275 FEKMGLQP
-283 TISRDT
+283 TISRDPV
-289 TLSLFNRG
+289 LSLFNRG

-304 TKAVNKQYEF
+304 VKAVNKQYEY

-327 FVERRLEVLRNS
+327 FVERRLEVLRSS
-339 FEQRKEL
+339 FESRKEL
-346 AAVHAGPAVI
+346 AGVHAGPAVI
-356 EIFGEKPFEPVSKKE
+356 EIFGEEPFEPVSKPE
-371 NAHFTEKQQQL
+371 NAHYNEKQQQL
-382 NVYNMSMSGQ
+382 NVYYMSMAGQ
-392 ITNEYIKGDERSFTI
+392 ITNEYIKVDERSFTI

-413 TIGEEFEEI
+413 TIGEQFREI
-422 FAETVKINTLDYKLY
+422 FDETVKINTLDYKLY
-437 QTMQQKIIDVLD
+437 QSIQQKIIDVLD
-449 SGVKVHIKGNGDN
+449 TGERVHIKGRGQN
-462 KTDLMVALYELK
+462 KTDLTVELYKLQDPDK
-474 NPQKE
+474 Q

-503 GTTGKLHVS
+503 GTNGKLHVS

-524 EIDFQDGM
+524 EMDFSDGR
-532 ITDYTCKNFEEEEE
+532 IVNYTCKNFENEEE

-552 ENVLMHHDTL
+552 ENVLKHHDTL

-574 AYRMARKYDIA
+574 AYCMARKYDIA

-607 SHAEETAVFNPNGKE
+607 SHAEDNAVFNPDGKE

-632 LRKED
+632 QRKED

-663 TDGTTSDIIRD
+663 ADGSTEDIIRD
-674 GKFVVPGCEE
+674 GRFVVPGSEA
-684 LNKPLNEM
+684 LNQPLDEM

>member
-1 MICKG
+1 MDQ
-6 ENMELEIQKERHDL
+6 ELQKERYEL
-20 VMERI
+20 VTGRI
-25 VQIEKEE
+25 REIAKEE
-32 SVPKKYRDYFV
+32 SVPARYQKYFQ
-43 KTAEFLRKI
+43 KTALFLEKV
-52 DETLKMAEDGSLDT
+52 DETLQKKQQGLLDAES
-66 EPLEEAKKRNEGFY
+66 EEEAKKRNKEFY
-80 QDILEENYETSYAN
+80 QDILGKNYDTSYAN
-94 PAYAVSQLGEEF
+94 PSYAVEKLGEEF
-106 GGILSFLYTDLRACI
+106 GGVLSFLYTELRACI

-128 KEWITIFSEL
+128 AEDITIFGEL
-138 FVEIYGIF
+138 FVEVYGIF
-146 ETDGEIDKKE
+146 AAAQDEVVDKRE
-156 VEQTIYWF
+156 VMQTIYYF
-164 YHDYSEIFVERNV
+164 YHDYSETMVERNIL
-177 AEMVDP
+177 EMIDP
-183 SLEFFTKIVMES
+183 SLDFFTDIVMDA
-195 DLSDTHYL
+195 DLSDTRYL
-203 YRYGEYISDCE
+203 YRYGEYISDYELE
-214 IEVARFLNSMS
+214 IARFLNSME

-239 YRIGFVN
+239 YRLGFVN
-246 LGVDLSKKET
+246 LGVDLSKKKT

-268 VRAAIKN
+268 VRAAVKN
-275 FEKLGLKP
+275 FEKMGLQP
-283 TISRDT
+283 TISRDPV
-289 TLSLFNRG
+289 LSLFNRG

-304 TKAVNKQYEF
+304 VKAVNKQYEY

-327 FVERRLEVLRNS
+327 FVERRLEVLRSS
-339 FEQRKEL
+339 FESRKEL
-346 AAVHAGPAVI
+346 AGVHAGPAVI
-356 EIFGEKPFEPVSKKE
+356 EIFGEEPFEPVSKPE
-371 NAHFTEKQQQL
+371 NAHYNEKQQQL
-382 NVYNMSMSGQ
+382 NVYYMSMAGQ

-413 TIGEEFEEI
+413 TIGEQFREI
-422 FAETVKINTLDYKLY
+422 FDETVKINTLDYKLY
-437 QTMQQKIIDVLD
+437 QSIQQKIIDVLD
-449 SGVKVHIKGNGDN
+449 TGERVHIKGRGQN
-462 KTDLMVALYELK
+462 KTDLTVELYKLQDPDK
-474 NPQKE
+474 Q

-503 GTTGKLHVS
+503 GTNGKLHVS

-524 EIDFQDGM
+524 EMDFSDGR
-532 ITDYTCKNFEEEEE
+532 IVDYTCKNFENEEE

-552 ENVLMHHDTL
+552 ENVLKHHDTL

-574 AYRMARKYDIA
+574 AYCMARKYDIA

-607 SHAEETAVFNPNGKE
+607 SHAEDNAVFNPDGKE

-632 LRKED
+632 QRKED

-663 TDGTTSDIIRD
+663 ADGSTEDIIRD
-674 GKFVVPGCEE
+674 GRFVVPGSEA
-684 LNKPLNEM
+684 LNQPLDEM

>member
-1 MICKG
+1 MDQ
-6 ENMELEIQKERHDL
+6 ELQKERYEL
-20 VMERI
+20 VTGRI
-25 VQIEKEE
+25 REIAKEE
-32 SVPKKYRDYFV
+32 SVPARYQEYFQ
-43 KTAEFLRKI
+43 KTALFLEKV
-52 DETLKMAEDGSLDT
+52 DETLQKKQQGLLDAES
-66 EPLEEAKKRNEGFY
+66 EEEAKKRNKEFY
-80 QDILEENYETSYAN
+80 QDILGKNYDTSYAN
-94 PAYAVSQLGEEF
+94 PSYAVEKLGEEF
-106 GGILSFLYTDLRACI
+106 GGVLSFLYTELRACI

-128 KEWITIFSEL
+128 TEDITIFGEL
-138 FVEIYGIF
+138 FVEVYGIF
-146 ETDGEIDKKE
+146 AAAQDEVVDKRE
-156 VEQTIYWF
+156 VMQTIYYF
-164 YHDYSEIFVERNV
+164 YHDYSETMVERNIL
-177 AEMVDP
+177 EMIDP
-183 SLEFFTKIVMES
+183 SLDFFTDIVMYA
-195 DLSDTHYL
+195 DLSDTRYL
-203 YRYGEYISDCE
+203 HRYGEYISDCE
-214 IEVARFLNSMS
+214 LEIARFLNSME

-239 YRIGFVN
+239 YRLGFVN
-246 LGVDLSKKET
+246 LGVDLSKKKT

-268 VRAAIKN
+268 VRAAVKN
-275 FEKLGLKP
+275 FEKMGLQP
-283 TISRDT
+283 TISRDPV
-289 TLSLFNRG
+289 LSLFNRG

-304 TKAVNKQYEF
+304 VKAVNKQYEY

-327 FVERRLEVLRNS
+327 FVERRLEVLRSS
-339 FEQRKEL
+339 FESRKEL
-346 AAVHAGPAVI
+346 AGVHAGPAVI
-356 EIFGEKPFEPVSKKE
+356 EIFGEEPFEPVSKPE
-371 NAHFTEKQQQL
+371 NAHYNEKQQQL
-382 NVYNMSMSGQ
+382 NVYYMSMAGQ

-413 TIGEEFEEI
+413 TIGEQFREI
-422 FAETVKINTLDYKLY
+422 FDETVKINTLDYKLY
-437 QTMQQKIIDVLD
+437 QSIQQKIIDVLD
-449 SGVKVHIKGNGDN
+449 TGERVHIKGRGQN
-462 KTDLMVALYELK
+462 KTDLTVELYKLQDPDK
-474 NPQKE
+474 Q

-503 GTTGKLHVS
+503 GTNGKLHVS

-524 EIDFQDGM
+524 EMDFSDGK
-532 ITDYTCKNFEEEEE
+532 IVNYTCKNFENEEE

-552 ENVLMHHDTL
+552 ENVLKHHDTL

-574 AYRMARKYDIA
+574 AYCMARKYDIA

-607 SHAEETAVFNPNGKE
+607 SHAEDNAVFNPDGKE

-632 LRKED
+632 QRKED

-663 TDGTTSDIIRD
+663 ADGSIEDIIRD
-674 GKFVVPGCEE
+674 GRFVVPGSEA
-684 LNKPLNEM
+684 LNQPLDEM

>member
-1 MICKG
+1 MDQ
-6 ENMELEIQKERHDL
+6 ELQKERYEL
-20 VMERI
+20 VTGRI
-25 VQIEKEE
+25 WEIAKEE
-32 SVPKKYRDYFV
+32 SVPARYQEYFQ
-43 KTAEFLRKI
+43 KTALFLEKV
-52 DETLKMAEDGSLDT
+52 DETLQKKQQGLLDAES
-66 EPLEEAKKRNEGFY
+66 EEEAKKRNKEFY
-80 QDILEENYETSYAN
+80 QDILGKNYDTSYAN
-94 PAYAVSQLGEEF
+94 PSYAVEKLGEEF
-106 GGILSFLYTDLRACI
+106 GGVLSFLYTELRACI

-128 KEWITIFSEL
+128 AEDITIFGEL
-138 FVEIYGIF
+138 FVEVYGIF
-146 ETDGEIDKKE
+146 AAAQDEVVDKRE
-156 VEQTIYWF
+156 VMQTIYYF
-164 YHDYSEIFVERNV
+164 YHDYSETMVERNIL
-177 AEMVDP
+177 EMIDP
-183 SLEFFTKIVMES
+183 SLDFFTDIVMHA
-195 DLSDTHYL
+195 DLSDIRYL

-214 IEVARFLNSMS
+214 LEIARFLNSME

-239 YRIGFVN
+239 YRLGFVN
-246 LGVDLSKKET
+246 LGVDLSKKKT

-268 VRAAIKN
+268 VRAAVKN
-275 FEKLGLKP
+275 FEKMGLQP
-283 TISRDT
+283 TISRDPV
-289 TLSLFNRG
+289 LSLFNRG

-304 TKAVNKQYEF
+304 VKAVNKQYEY

-327 FVERRLEVLRNS
+327 FVERRLEVLRSS
-339 FEQRKEL
+339 FESRKEL
-346 AAVHAGPAVI
+346 AGVHAGPAVI
-356 EIFGEKPFEPVSKKE
+356 EIFGEEPFEPVSKPE
-371 NAHFTEKQQQL
+371 NAHYNEKQQQL
-382 NVYNMSMSGQ
+382 NVYYMSMAGQ

-413 TIGEEFEEI
+413 TIGEQFREI
-422 FAETVKINTLDYKLY
+422 FDETVKINTLDYKLY
-437 QTMQQKIIDVLD
+437 QSIQQKIIDVLNT
-449 SGVKVHIKGNGDN
+449 GERVHIKGRGQN
-462 KTDLMVALYELK
+462 KTDLTVELYKLQDPDK
-474 NPQKE
+474 Q

-503 GTTGKLHVS
+503 GTNGKLHVS

-524 EIDFQDGM
+524 EMDFSDGR
-532 ITDYTCKNFEEEEE
+532 IVNYTCKNFENEEE

-552 ENVLMHHDTL
+552 ENVLKHHDTL

-574 AYRMARKYDIA
+574 AYCMARKYDIA

-607 SHAEETAVFNPNGKE
+607 SHAEDNAVFNLDGKE

-632 LRKED
+632 QRKED

-663 TDGTTSDIIRD
+663 ADGSTEDIIRD
-674 GKFVVPGCEE
+674 GRFVVPGSEA
-684 LNKPLNEM
+684 LNQPLDEM

>member
-1 MICKG
+1 MDQ
-6 ENMELEIQKERHDL
+6 ELQKERYEL
-20 VMERI
+20 VTGRI
-25 VQIEKEE
+25 REIAKEE
-32 SVPKKYRDYFV
+32 SVPARYQEYFQ
-43 KTAEFLRKI
+43 KTALFLEKV
-52 DETLKMAEDGSLDT
+52 DETLQKKQQGLLDAES
-66 EPLEEAKKRNEGFY
+66 EEEAKKRNKEFY
-80 QDILEENYETSYAN
+80 QDILGKNYDTSYAN
-94 PAYAVSQLGEEF
+94 PSYAVEKLGEEF
-106 GGILSFLYTDLRACI
+106 GGVLSFLYTELRACI

-128 KEWITIFSEL
+128 AEDITIFGEL
-138 FVEIYGIF
+138 FVEVYGIF
-146 ETDGEIDKKE
+146 AAAQDEVVDKRE
-156 VEQTIYWF
+156 VMQTIYYF
-164 YHDYSEIFVERNV
+164 YHDYSETMVERNIL
-177 AEMVDP
+177 EMIDP
-183 SLEFFTKIVMES
+183 SLDFFTDIVMYA
-195 DLSDTHYL
+195 DLSDTRYL
-203 YRYGEYISDCE
+203 HRYGEYISDCE
-214 IEVARFLNSMS
+214 LAIARFLNSME

-239 YRIGFVN
+239 YRLGFVN
-246 LGVDLSKKET
+246 LGVDLSKKKT

-268 VRAAIKN
+268 VRAAVKN
-275 FEKLGLKP
+275 FEKMGLQP
-283 TISRDT
+283 TISRDPV
-289 TLSLFNRG
+289 LSLFNRG

-304 TKAVNKQYEF
+304 VKAVNKQYEY

-327 FVERRLEVLRNS
+327 FVERRLEVLRSS
-339 FEQRKEL
+339 FESRKEL
-346 AAVHAGPAVI
+346 AGVHAGPAVI
-356 EIFGEKPFEPVSKKE
+356 EIFGEEPFEPVSKPE
-371 NAHFTEKQQQL
+371 NAHYNEKQQQL
-382 NVYNMSMSGQ
+382 NVYYMSMAGQ

-413 TIGEEFEEI
+413 TIGEQFREI
-422 FAETVKINTLDYKLY
+422 FDETVKINTLDYKLY
-437 QTMQQKIIDVLD
+437 QSIQQKIIDVLD
-449 SGVKVHIKGNGDN
+449 TGERVHIKGRGQN
-462 KTDLMVALYELK
+462 KTDLTVELYKLQDPDK
-474 NPQKE
+474 Q

-503 GTTGKLHVS
+503 GTNGKLHVS

-524 EIDFQDGM
+524 EMDFSDGK
-532 ITDYTCKNFEEEEE
+532 IVNYTCKNFENEEE

-552 ENVLMHHDTL
+552 ENVLKHHDTL

-574 AYRMARKYDIA
+574 AYCMARKYDIA

-607 SHAEETAVFNPNGKE
+607 SHAEDNAVFNPDGKE

-632 LRKED
+632 QRKED

-663 TDGTTSDIIRD
+663 ADGSTEDIIRD
-674 GKFVVPGCEE
+674 GRFVVPGSEA
-684 LNKPLNEM
+684 LNQPLDEM

>member
-1 MICKG
+1 MDQ
-6 ENMELEIQKERHDL
+6 ELQRERYELVTGRIREIA
-20 VMERI
+20 
-25 VQIEKEE
+25 KEE
-32 SVPKKYRDYFV
+32 SVPARYQEYFQ
-43 KTAEFLRKI
+43 KTALFLEKV
-52 DETLKMAEDGSLDT
+52 DETQQKKQQGLLDAES
-66 EPLEEAKKRNEGFY
+66 EEEAKKRNKEFY
-80 QDILEENYETSYAN
+80 QDILGKNYETSYAN
-94 PAYAVSQLGEEF
+94 PAYAVKKMGEEF
-106 GGILSFLYTDLRACI
+106 GGVLSFLYTELRACI

-128 KEWITIFSEL
+128 AEDITIFGEL

-146 ETDGEIDKKE
+146 EAAQNDVADKKE
-156 VEQTIYWF
+156 VMQTIYYF
-164 YHDYSEIFVERNV
+164 YHDYSETMVERNIL
-177 AEMVDP
+177 EMIDP
-183 SLEFFTKIVMES
+183 SLDFFTDIVMHA
-195 DLSDTHYL
+195 DLSDTRYL

-214 IEVARFLNSMS
+214 LEIARFLNSME

-239 YRIGFVN
+239 YRLGFVN
-246 LGVDLSKKET
+246 LGVDLSKKKT

-268 VRAAIKN
+268 VRAAVKN
-275 FEKLGLKP
+275 FEKMGLQP
-283 TISRDT
+283 TISRDPV
-289 TLSLFNRG
+289 LSLFNRG

-304 TKAVNKQYEF
+304 VKAVNKQYEY

-327 FVERRLEVLRNS
+327 FVERRLEVLRSS
-339 FEQRKEL
+339 FESRKEL
-346 AAVHAGPAVI
+346 AGVHAGPAVI
-356 EIFGEKPFEPVSKKE
+356 EIFGEEPFEPVSKPE
-371 NAHFTEKQQQL
+371 NAHYNEKQQQL
-382 NVYNMSMSGQ
+382 NVYYMSMAGQ

-413 TIGEEFEEI
+413 TIGEQFREI
-422 FAETVKINTLDYKLY
+422 FDETVKINTLDYKLY
-437 QTMQQKIIDVLD
+437 QSIQQKIIDVLD
-449 SGVKVHIKGNGDN
+449 TGERVHIKGRGQN
-462 KTDLMVALYELK
+462 KTDLTVELYKLQDPDK
-474 NPQKE
+474 Q

-494 EVFTSPVLK
+494 EVFTSPLLK
-503 GTTGKLHVS
+503 GTNGKLHVS

-524 EIDFQDGM
+524 EMDFSDGR
-532 ITDYTCKNFEEEEE
+532 IVNYTCKNFENEEE

-552 ENVLMHHDTL
+552 ENVLKHHDTL

-574 AYRMARKYDIA
+574 AYCMARKYDIA

-607 SHAEETAVFNPNGKE
+607 SHAEDNAVFNPDGKE

-632 LRKED
+632 QRKED

-663 TDGTTSDIIRD
+663 ADGSTEDIIRD
-674 GKFVVPGCEE
+674 GRFVVPGSEA
-684 LNKPLNEM
+684 LNQPLDEM

>member
-1 MICKG
+1 MDQ
-6 ENMELEIQKERHDL
+6 ELQKERYEL
-20 VMERI
+20 VTGRI
-25 VQIEKEE
+25 REIAKEE
-32 SVPKKYRDYFV
+32 SVPARYQEYFQ
-43 KTAEFLRKI
+43 KTALFLEKV
-52 DETLKMAEDGSLDT
+52 DETLQKKQQGLLDAES
-66 EPLEEAKKRNEGFY
+66 EEEAKKRNKEFY
-80 QDILEENYETSYAN
+80 QDILGKNYDTSYAN
-94 PAYAVSQLGEEF
+94 PSYAVEKLGEEF
-106 GGILSFLYTDLRACI
+106 GGVLSFLYTELRACI

-128 KEWITIFSEL
+128 TEDITIFGEL
-138 FVEIYGIF
+138 FVEVYGIF
-146 ETDGEIDKKE
+146 AAAQDEVVDKRE
-156 VEQTIYWF
+156 VMQTIYYF
-164 YHDYSEIFVERNV
+164 YHDYSETMVERNIL
-177 AEMVDP
+177 EMIDP
-183 SLEFFTKIVMES
+183 SLDFFTDIVMHA
-195 DLSDTHYL
+195 DLSDIRYL

-214 IEVARFLNSMS
+214 LEIARFLNSME

-239 YRIGFVN
+239 YRLGFVN
-246 LGVDLSKKET
+246 LGVDLSKKKT

-268 VRAAIKN
+268 VRAAVKN
-275 FEKLGLKP
+275 FEKMGLQP
-283 TISRDT
+283 TISRDPV
-289 TLSLFNRG
+289 LSLFNRG

-304 TKAVNKQYEF
+304 VKAVNKQYEY

-327 FVERRLEVLRNS
+327 FVERRLEVLRSS
-339 FEQRKEL
+339 FESRKEL
-346 AAVHAGPAVI
+346 AGVHAGPAVI
-356 EIFGEKPFEPVSKKE
+356 EIFGEEPFEPVSKPE
-371 NAHFTEKQQQL
+371 NAHYNEKQQQL
-382 NVYNMSMSGQ
+382 NVYYMSMAGQ

-413 TIGEEFEEI
+413 TIGEQFREI
-422 FAETVKINTLDYKLY
+422 FDETVKINTLDYKLY
-437 QTMQQKIIDVLD
+437 QSIQQKIIDVLD
-449 SGVKVHIKGNGDN
+449 TGERVHIKGRGQN
-462 KTDLMVALYELK
+462 KTDLTVELYKLQDPDK
-474 NPQKE
+474 Q

-503 GTTGKLHVS
+503 GTNGKLHVS

-524 EIDFQDGM
+524 EMDFSDGR
-532 ITDYTCKNFEEEEE
+532 IVNYTCKNFENEEE

-552 ENVLMHHDTL
+552 ENVLKHHDTL

-574 AYRMARKYDIA
+574 AYCMARKYDIA

-607 SHAEETAVFNPNGKE
+607 SHAEDNAVFNPDGKE

-632 LRKED
+632 QRKED

-663 TDGTTSDIIRD
+663 ADGSTEDIIRD
-674 GKFVVPGCEE
+674 GRFVVPGSEA
-684 LNKPLNEM
+684 LNQPLDEM

>member
-1 MICKG
+1 MDQ
-6 ENMELEIQKERHDL
+6 ELQKERYEL
-20 VMERI
+20 VTGRI
-25 VQIEKEE
+25 WEIAKEE
-32 SVPKKYRDYFV
+32 SVPARYQEYFQ
-43 KTAEFLRKI
+43 KTALFLEKV
-52 DETLKMAEDGSLDT
+52 DETLQKKQQGLLDAES
-66 EPLEEAKKRNEGFY
+66 EEEAKKRNKEFY
-80 QDILEENYETSYAN
+80 QDILGKNYDTSYAN
-94 PAYAVSQLGEEF
+94 PSYAVEKLGEEF
-106 GGILSFLYTDLRACI
+106 GGVLSFLYTELRACI

-128 KEWITIFSEL
+128 AEDITIFGEL
-138 FVEIYGIF
+138 FVEVYGIF
-146 ETDGEIDKKE
+146 AAAQDEVVDKRE
-156 VEQTIYWF
+156 VMQTIYYF
-164 YHDYSEIFVERNV
+164 YHDYSETMVERNIL
-177 AEMVDP
+177 EMIDP
-183 SLEFFTKIVMES
+183 SLDFFMDIVMHA
-195 DLSDTHYL
+195 DLSDIRYL

-214 IEVARFLNSMS
+214 LEIARFLNSME

-239 YRIGFVN
+239 YRLGFVN
-246 LGVDLSKKET
+246 LGVDLSKKKT

-268 VRAAIKN
+268 VRAAVKN
-275 FEKLGLKP
+275 FEKMGLQP
-283 TISRDT
+283 TISRDPV
-289 TLSLFNRG
+289 LSLFNRG

-304 TKAVNKQYEF
+304 VKAVNKQYEY

-327 FVERRLEVLRNS
+327 FVERRLEVLRSS
-339 FEQRKEL
+339 FESRKEL
-346 AAVHAGPAVI
+346 AGVHAGPAVI
-356 EIFGEKPFEPVSKKE
+356 EIFGEEPFEPVSKPE
-371 NAHFTEKQQQL
+371 NAHYNEKQQQL
-382 NVYNMSMSGQ
+382 NVYYMSMAGQ

-413 TIGEEFEEI
+413 TIGEQFREI
-422 FAETVKINTLDYKLY
+422 FDETVKINTLDYKLY
-437 QTMQQKIIDVLD
+437 QSIQQKIIDVLD
-449 SGVKVHIKGNGDN
+449 TGERVHIKGRGQN
-462 KTDLMVALYELK
+462 KTDLTVELYKLQDPDK
-474 NPQKE
+474 Q

-503 GTTGKLHVS
+503 GTNGKLHVS

-524 EIDFQDGM
+524 EMDFSDGR
-532 ITDYTCKNFEEEEE
+532 IVNYTCKNFENEEE

-552 ENVLMHHDTL
+552 ENVLKHHDTL

-574 AYRMARKYDIA
+574 AYCMARKYDIA

-607 SHAEETAVFNPNGKE
+607 SHAEDNAVFNLDGKE

-632 LRKED
+632 QRKED

-663 TDGTTSDIIRD
+663 ADGSTEDIIRD
-674 GKFVVPGCEE
+674 GRFVVPGSEA
-684 LNKPLNEM
+684 LNQPLDEM

>member
-1 MICKG
+1 MDQ
-6 ENMELEIQKERHDL
+6 ELQKERYEL
-20 VMERI
+20 VTGRI
-25 VQIEKEE
+25 REIAKEE
-32 SVPKKYRDYFV
+32 SVPARYQEYFQ
-43 KTAEFLRKI
+43 KTALFLEKV
-52 DETLKMAEDGSLDT
+52 DETLQKKQQGLIDAES
-66 EPLEEAKKRNEGFY
+66 EEEAKKRNKEFY
-80 QDILEENYETSYAN
+80 QDILGKNYDTSYAN
-94 PAYAVSQLGEEF
+94 PSYAVEKLGEEF
-106 GGILSFLYTDLRACI
+106 GGVLSFLYTELRACI

-128 KEWITIFSEL
+128 AEDITIFGEL
-138 FVEIYGIF
+138 FVEVYGIF
-146 ETDGEIDKKE
+146 AAAQDEVVDKRE
-156 VEQTIYWF
+156 VMQTIYYF
-164 YHDYSEIFVERNV
+164 YHDYSETMVERNIL
-177 AEMVDP
+177 EMIDP
-183 SLEFFTKIVMES
+183 SLDFFTDIVMYA
-195 DLSDTHYL
+195 DLSDTRYL
-203 YRYGEYISDCE
+203 HRYGEYISDCE
-214 IEVARFLNSMS
+214 LEIARFLNSME

-239 YRIGFVN
+239 YRLGFVN
-246 LGVDLSKKET
+246 LGVDLSKKKT

-268 VRAAIKN
+268 VRAAVKN
-275 FEKLGLKP
+275 FEKMGLQP
-283 TISRDT
+283 TISRDPV
-289 TLSLFNRG
+289 LSLFNRG

-304 TKAVNKQYEF
+304 VKAVNKQYEY

-327 FVERRLEVLRNS
+327 FVERRLEVLRSS
-339 FEQRKEL
+339 FESRKEL
-346 AAVHAGPAVI
+346 AGVHAGPAVI
-356 EIFGEKPFEPVSKKE
+356 EIFGEEPFEPVSKPE
-371 NAHFTEKQQQL
+371 NAHYNEKQQQL
-382 NVYNMSMSGQ
+382 NVYYMSMAGQ

-413 TIGEEFEEI
+413 TIGEQFREI
-422 FAETVKINTLDYKLY
+422 FDETVKINTLDYKLY
-437 QTMQQKIIDVLD
+437 QSIQQKIIDVLD
-449 SGVKVHIKGNGDN
+449 TGERVHIKGRGQN
-462 KTDLMVALYELK
+462 KTDLTVELYKLQDPDK
-474 NPQKE
+474 Q

-503 GTTGKLHVS
+503 GTNGKLHVS

-524 EIDFQDGM
+524 EMDFSDGK
-532 ITDYTCKNFEEEEE
+532 IVNYTCKNFENEEE

-552 ENVLMHHDTL
+552 ENVLKHHDTL

-574 AYRMARKYDIA
+574 AYCMARKYDIA

-607 SHAEETAVFNPNGKE
+607 SHAEDNAVFNPDGKE

-632 LRKED
+632 QRKED

-663 TDGTTSDIIRD
+663 ADGSIEDIIRD
-674 GKFVVPGCEE
+674 GRFVVPGSEA
-684 LNKPLNEM
+684 LNQPLDEM